1 MSNRVKDKDIRNW
14 TGYIFNDII
23 NIKKLDPDKIQIVE
37 KSDKSKLVYWIGI
50 CDNQRF
56 EISKN

>member
-37 KSDKSKLVYWIGI
+37 KSDKSKFVY
-50 CDNQRF
+50 
-56 EISKN
+56 